1 MMEPTSSWVTSCSN
15 SPQWPLADRE
25 SLNGRSEVEKGSEMS
40 RRSILLSQVPMQVPR
55 PWLASVS
62 LRGRLW
68 TAPRNWLVSGLQQF
82 NVGYR
87 GVDNVQQKSHMSQ
100 VTRGFGQKCQK
111 CKKDDIWQEGAGCT
125 YANPDPPN
133 FYKDTRLLLK
143 LLLIWCWSKYK
154 TNEDMTGVSWY
165 QIKTFDGVT
174 IGML

>member
-15 SPQWPLADRE
+15 SPQWPLADRGSE
-25 SLNGRSEVEKGSEMS
+25 SLSGRSEVEKGSEMS
-40 RRSILLSQVPMQVPR
+40 RRTIVQSWKRLKKSPRTLVPMHIPR

-133 FYKDTRLLLK
+133 FYKDTQLLL
-143 LLLIWCWSKYK
+143 
-154 TNEDMTGVSWY
+154 
-165 QIKTFDGVT
+165 
-174 IGML
+174 